1 VSGAYLD
8 ASALVK
14 LTVTELETAALRRFL
29 RRHPQRF
36 TNRVARVE
44 VTRAVRRLPMSRE
57 APVQAAFDGVT
68 VIDLDPSIANRA
80 GVVEPV
86 ALRSLD
92 AIHLA
97 TALTLGED
105 LDVFVTYDARQGDAA
120 RTLGLTVEAPS
131 A

>member
-1 VSGAYLD
+1 MRGAYLD

-14 LTVTELETAALRRFL
+14 LAVTELETAALRKYL

-36 TNRVARVE
+36 TNRVAVVE
-44 VTRAVRRLPMSRE
+44 VRRAVRRLPMSRE

-68 VIDLDPSIANRA
+68 VIDLDPSIASRA
-80 GVVEPV
+80 GVIEPV

-97 TALTLGED
+97 SALELGDE
-105 LDVFVTYDARQGDAA
+105 LDAFVTYDARQATAA
-120 RTLGLTVEAPS
+120 RELGLPVVSPA
-131 A
+131 

>member
-1 VSGAYLD
+1 MSGAYLD

-14 LTVTELETAALRRFL
+14 LAVTEPETAALRKYL

-36 TNRVARVE
+36 TNRVAEVE
-44 VTRAVRRLPMSRE
+44 VRRAVRRLPTSRE

-80 GVVEPV
+80 GVIEPV
-86 ALRSLD
+86 GLRSLD

-97 TALTLGED
+97 SAVELGAE
-105 LDVFVTYDARQGDAA
+105 LDAFVTYDARQATAA
-120 RTLGLTVEAPS
+120 RELGLSVVSPA
-131 A
+131 